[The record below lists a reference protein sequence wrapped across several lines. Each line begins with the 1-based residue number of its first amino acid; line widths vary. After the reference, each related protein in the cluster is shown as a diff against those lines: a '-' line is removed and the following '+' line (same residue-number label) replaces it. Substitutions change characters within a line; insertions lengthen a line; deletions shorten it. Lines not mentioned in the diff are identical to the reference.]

1 MYLVIRGQEENVQ
14 TCRSWAGHENHS
26 AGKGNNHH
34 VKHHGHCI
42 NYWECEQSDTKW
54 AEISLNQFEE
64 EDGYYQATLPSNIA
78 SGTFVQSAA
87 DNADYLQGSVDG
99 NQSVHVMA
107 VYQGEFAL
115 NPKNLGFPAQNISK
129 VRRRVLKSVETKL
142 YELAFTSK
150 TPVPTFI
157 KQVKANFFQ
166 HCAFERERS
175 YKE

>member
-1 MYLVIRGQEENVQ
+1 MYLVIRGQEENAQ
-14 TCRSWAGHENHS
+14 TCRSWAGYENHG

-87 DNADYLQGSVDG
+87 DNADYLQDSVDG
-99 NQSVHVMA
+99 NQSVHVMSMA

-115 NPKNLGFPAQNISK
+115 DPKNLGFSAQNVIK
-129 VRRRVLKSVETKL
+129 VRRRVLKSAETNCMSLCSPVRRQYHLYQTSQGKL
-142 YELAFTSK
+142 LSTVY
-150 TPVPTFI
+150 I
-157 KQVKANFFQ
+157 
-166 HCAFERERS
+166 
-175 YKE
+175 